1 MQRVVITGMGLCSS
15 LGHSR
20 AQVVTSLH
28 KRQNTFCLSDVL
40 PDIVVSPVRDTGDDA
55 ATARLKSWRH
65 RRYLS
70 RGGTLAV
77 LAGLRAVEDARLPRL
92 PEDMGLIGC
101 AAPTLD
107 VAAEQGLA
115 AADPL
120 LLDALWLLRWLPGT
134 PVSALATLLGVHGPG
149 LALGCA
155 CASGLAALGEG
166 WLRIRHGVAPCLL
179 VACGDSRLSL
189 GGLLGYAR
197 ARTLS
202 HGFVPQE
209 ASRPFDRARNGFVPG
224 EGGAALVLESL
235 EHARA
240 RGARIWAE
248 VLGYGASLDAGS
260 LAAPDAEGRFAQR
273 AIEKALQ
280 EASCTAADLDWVS
293 THGTGTRLNDEMEA
307 GVLRRM
313 FAGELRLPLLA
324 AVKSWTGHLASACG
338 ALEAVVCLWAAAE
351 GFLPLVRNLEH
362 PLAADLPF
370 VTERTQWQGRSLAC
384 GLVENFGFGGQN
396 AALMLRLW
404 QEKSEQ

>member
-20 AQVVTSLH
+20 TQVLVTLQE
-28 KRQNTFCLSDVL
+28 RQNTFCHSDVL
-40 PDIVVSPVRDTGDDA
+40 PDTVVSPVKTPGDDA
-55 ATARLKSWRH
+55 AVARLKAWRH

-70 RGGTLAV
+70 RGGFFAV
-77 LAGLRAVEDARLPRL
+77 LAGLRAVDDAHLVRL

-107 VAAEQGLA
+107 FSAEQGLA
-115 AADPL
+115 PADPL
-120 LLDALWLLRWLPGT
+120 KLDALWLLRWLPNT

-149 LALGCA
+149 LTLGCA
-155 CASGLAALGEG
+155 CASGLSALGEA
-166 WLRIRHGVAPCLL
+166 WFRIRHGAAHCLL

-197 ARTLS
+197 AHTLS
-202 HGFVPQE
+202 HGFAPEQ

-224 EGGAALVLESL
+224 EGGAAMVLESL

-240 RGARIWAE
+240 RGARIRAE

-260 LAAPDAEGRFAQR
+260 LAAPDAEGRFAQW
-273 AIEKALQ
+273 AIEKALG

-307 GVLRRM
+307 CVLRRIC
-313 FAGELRLPLLA
+313 AGRSRFPLLA

-338 ALEAVVCLWAAAE
+338 ALETVVCLWAAAA
-351 GFLPLVRNLEH
+351 GFLPRVCNLEE

-370 VTERTQWQGRSLAC
+370 VTEQTDWQGRRLAC

-396 AALMLRLW
+396 AALVLRLW
-404 QEKSEQ
+404 QEACAQ